1 MCGRAGRPQFDTA
14 GVAVIMTQRH
24 TRAAYEGLVHGT
36 KPIESNLGLAMPEH
50 VNAEIASGIITD
62 KETAMDWLK
71 HSFFYIRVTQNPR
84 HYGVVAG
91 KTPDVACGEMVAEN
105 LRKISSAQMCEIGED
120 PALPR
125 GNFIKPLE
133 GGRVM
138 SDMYIRFET
147 MKRIMSVQ
155 SPASVPDLLMTLCE
169 SDELSSIKLRRD
181 EKVLLKG
188 WNLSKDE
195 PAIVR
200 FKVTEI
206 RGKAGKVAVAKTVKT
221 AAQKIY
227 IIAQETMS
235 DQFATVL
242 PPSMR
247 MEVENVFQNGRRIM
261 QGAARYF
268 ANVSK
273 EGNFAAYCNALRLA
287 KALYMRMWVRTSS
300 SSIPRVVRTHN
311 PRFQDDTIYPMR
323 QIPKCG
329 KKSVQ
334 ALAEAGLRSLDQ
346 VLAQDPRALE
356 RVVNKAFPHGN
367 HLHDAIRSLPCAMA
381 LHIERANDARGG
393 VVNVEVTFSASAP
406 PSDEAEAGVT
416 ESSRRWTA
424 HLIVGTTWNDELL
437 HNERIVQ
444 RGPGPDNVEAG
455 VPVTRSVALPSA
467 PPAGQEVTI
476 VATLM
481 FDKCV
486 GRDADAV
493 LRVRAAGFVGGGGT
507 PIGRRVGAI
516 GGNAANVVSPSGR
529 HRVAAGKENNLSPA
543 FCRLMAAPPAAPK
556 PVPRAIWTE
565 PLISETATLG
575 VGSGRSHAPPPF
587 DAFED
592 VTEWNPSGTLRPAPV
607 DADDGWGGSGDDD
620 SDRPGRKSL
629 VGRSRRAQRPAAD
642 ARPAAARDRDR

>member
-1 MCGRAGRPQFDTA
+1 VFCSQGQGEYREIERSALLQMCGRAGRPQFDTA

-120 PALPR
+120 TALPR

-287 KALYMRMWVRTSS
+287 KALDMRMWVRTSS
-300 SSIPRVVRTHN
+300 SFNPSCGSYSQSSFPGRHDLPHAADSQVRQKI
-311 PRFQDDTIYPMR
+311 R
-323 QIPKCG
+323 
-329 KKSVQ
+329 
-334 ALAEAGLRSLDQ
+334 AGARRSRTQ
-346 VLAQDPRALE
+346 V
-356 RVVNKAFPHGN
+356 
-367 HLHDAIRSLPCAMA
+367 
-381 LHIERANDARGG
+381 
-393 VVNVEVTFSASAP
+393 
-406 PSDEAEAGVT
+406 AGPG
-416 ESSRRWTA
+416 
-424 HLIVGTTWNDELL
+424 L
-437 HNERIVQ
+437 
-444 RGPGPDNVEAG
+444 GPGPTSAGARRQQG
-455 VPVTRSVALPSA
+455 VPARKPPPRRHTIAPLRHGPPHRARERRSRRRRHRRSHF
-467 PPAGQEVTI
+467 Q
-476 VATLM
+476 
-481 FDKCV
+481 
-486 GRDADAV
+486 R
-493 LRVRAAGFVGGGGT
+493 LRSPFRRGGGGGHGVQ
-507 PIGRRVGAI
+507 PQVDRAPHRRHHVE
-516 GGNAANVVSPSGR
+516 R
-529 HRVAAGKENNLSPA
+529 
-543 FCRLMAAPPAAPK
+543 
-556 PVPRAIWTE
+556 
-565 PLISETATLG
+565 
-575 VGSGRSHAPPPF
+575 
-587 DAFED
+587 
-592 VTEWNPSGTLRPAPV
+592 
-607 DADDGWGGSGDDD
+607 
-620 SDRPGRKSL
+620 
-629 VGRSRRAQRPAAD
+629 
-642 ARPAAARDRDR
+642 